1 MLSMNY
7 LVCKRAEQIRNG
19 EIKLSMKVS
28 SLHHRSASYCS
39 GYVLMLSSKMCK
51 NPSIHFLNCFFRS
64 GFAGGGGVMVANP
77 ANHRAGG
84 VMFAEMCKE
93 MKYLVCKTSESLC
106 FILVLFFILVYN
118 CAKKRKSS
126 F

>member
-19 EIKLSMKVS
+19 EIKLPMKVS
-28 SLHHRSASYCS
+28 SLHHRCASYCS

-51 NPSIHFLNCFFRS
+51 NPSIHFLNCLFRS
-64 GFAGGGGVMVANP
+64 GFAGGGGVVVANP

-93 MKYLVCKTSESLC
+93 MKHLVCKTSEEKAVFERIELIND
-106 FILVLFFILVYN
+106 FKMKGFHALY
-118 CAKKRKSS
+118 
-126 F
+126 

>member
-1 MLSMNY
+1 M
-7 LVCKRAEQIRNG
+7 V
-19 EIKLSMKVS
+19 
-28 SLHHRSASYCS
+28 
-39 GYVLMLSSKMCK
+39 
-51 NPSIHFLNCFFRS
+51 
-64 GFAGGGGVMVANP
+64 VANP